1 MKTEALN
8 EKKQYVQPKIKVC
21 MIEASD
27 IIATSN
33 PEDPDA
39 IYPNLRD

>member
-1 MKTEALN
+1 MNTEALN
-8 EKKQYVQPKIKVC
+8 EKKQYVQPKMKVC
-21 MIEASD
+21 MIDACD

-33 PEDPDA
+33 PKDPDE